1 MIFAVS
7 SCAVKMNRHSLFIPF
22 ILCLLL
28 VGSAGWLYSAH
39 FCKTE
44 TSCHADAGACCND
57 MAESADVCGEQMNAT
72 AGMQG
77 CCSTVNAFM
86 YFPVYP
92 ILKMELPAEQF
103 FSLLS
108 TPFEDFTRLVGDEVS
123 FQPQFTLSSHP
134 PDDHQALL
142 RVRRI

>member
-7 SCAVKMNRHSLFIPF
+7 SCAVKLNRHSLFIPF

-28 VGSAGWLYSAH
+28 VGSGGWLYSAH

-44 TSCHADAGACCND
+44 TSCRADVGSCCND
-57 MAESADVCGEQMNAT
+57 LSDSEDVCGEKAMAPG
-72 AGMQG
+72 GMED

-108 TPFEDFTRLVGDEVS
+108 TPSEDFTRLVGDEVS
-123 FQPQFTLSSHP
+123 FQPQITLNSHP